1 MATEYGIKFTV
12 NLINNHFGNLVA
24 KVCENLLRRGPLTLQ
39 LIVRYTELTPQQVK
53 NSLLILIQHNCVQ
66 AFSYEQDGGLEDGP
80 KSNTQYM
87 ALFNNILHRMRF
99 SKFLEIMSREFDDKC
114 KELLEG
120 LLQHGR
126 LTLKQMVERAKDL
139 AERAKSR
146 KKEGICENLVQES
159 LVKLLTA
166 RYVERCPASEPVLAA
181 RNKEDTPAKKRGPK
195 SARTAEESQ
204 TLEQRVLAAAAPME
218 AQRFS
223 AITNNESA
231 VGRETSMDDSPGMRV
246 GAKRKYDASELH
258 IEPAA
263 EEEVIL
269 WRANFEE
276 FIRCL
281 RHKACIE
288 NVRERLD
295 DGAATVL
302 RAMLEATRS
311 LENKVKT
318 EKSVPLSLNN
328 IFEEVMKSEEG
339 RGMTLDLVRASL
351 VQLGCSPS
359 ARGTDE
365 SYKIDLKKIIELAQ
379 NDEVESIVL
388 KRYGRDAYRMFRLL
402 SKNGRLVETDKIAN
416 TTFVEKKDAPKIL
429 YKLWKDEYLHMEKLV
444 VAGARQSQFL
454 LWKVNKPCL
463 WKHVLDE
470 MFHAAL
476 NLSQRVAYER
486 EKEKEFLN
494 LPVDK
499 QVMSQEERLNRLK
512 SVRIVLESSLLKL
525 DDALMLFH
533 DFEESSLLKLDDAIM
548 LSHDL

>member
-1 MATEYGIKFTV
+1 MVTEYGIKFT
-12 NLINNHFGNLVA
+12 

-159 LVKLLTA
+159 LVKLFTA